1 MAIIVPAEMY
11 ECPDRESEKSPKVVE
26 LSPRDVE
33 DAARLLSLLADRPSV
48 PPSKVA
54 GGQPADQAA
63 ASSPPTHEQLVKLA
77 SDAFE
82 ARRRRHQIFH
92 PGLFGEAAWDFLLIL
107 CSRSATAPWMTIAEV
122 SKAAGVPTTT
132 TLRWLDTLEDQELIA
147 RKPHP
152 QDARSSL
159 VSLGSK
165 GLELMATYFSETPAS
180 LR

>member
-1 MAIIVPAEMY
+1 MY
-11 ECPDRESEKSPKVVE
+11 ECSDRESEKSPKVVE
-26 LSPRDVE
+26 LSQRDVE
-33 DAARLLSLLADRPSV
+33 DAARLLSLLADGPSV
-48 PPSKVA
+48 PQAKIA
-54 GGQPADQAA
+54 RGQTTDQAA
-63 ASSPPTHEQLVKLA
+63 ASSPLTHEQLVRLA

-82 ARRRRHQIFH
+82 ARRRRHRIFH

-107 CSRSATAPWMTIAEV
+107 CSRSMTAPWMTIAEV

-132 TLRWLDTLEDQELIA
+132 TLRWLDTLEDQGLIA

-152 QDARSSL
+152 HDARSSL

-165 GLELMATYFSETPAS
+165 GQELMATYFSETLAS